1 MEEEDIWDLLRQFKP
16 FTDENKEET
25 SETLNLETLECK
37 NCKSND
43 IMLDDCNYVCK
54 KCNALLSR
62 YIDMQAEWR
71 YYGCDDSKSSDPTRC
86 GMPTNDL
93 LPNSSLG
100 SLISNQNNESYDMKL
115 IRKYHMW
122 NSMSYKE
129 RSLYNIFDSITINAA
144 NSGIPTTIIEEA
156 KVFYK
161 KLSESRISR
170 GENRNGLIASSIY
183 MSCKTHKVP
192 RSTKEIA
199 KIFNLKVTTMTKGC
213 KKFQD
218 IMNIDLEST
227 SAVDFIQRFG
237 SKLNISLEIKN
248 LCKHIVEKAD
258 YLNIVSENTPPS
270 IAAASIFLC
279 NVVCDLGLQ
288 KKEMAKAC
296 EISQVTLTKCF
307 KKLYTYRAHI
317 FPKEAILAYNIK

>member
-1 MEEEDIWDLLRQFKP
+1 MEEEALWDLLRQLKP
-16 FTDENKEET
+16 CEDEKEQDICETTDVDSLK
-25 SETLNLETLECK
+25 CK
-37 NCKSND
+37 SCNSND

-54 KCNALLSR
+54 QCNALLSR

-71 YYGCDDSKSSDPTRC
+71 YYGCDDSKSMDPTRC

-122 NSMSYKE
+122 NSISYKE
-129 RSLYNIFDSITINAA
+129 RSLYNIFDSITVNAA
-144 NSGIPTTIIEEA
+144 NSGIPATIIEEA

-199 KIFNLKVTTMTKGC
+199 KIFNLKITTMTKGC

-237 SKLNISLEIKN
+237 SKLNISREIKD
-248 LCKHIVEKAD
+248 LCRHVVEKAD
-258 YLNIVSENTPPS
+258 ELNIVSENTPPS
-270 IAAASIFLC
+270 VAAASIFLC

-288 KKEMAKAC
+288 KKEMAKVC

-307 KKLYTYRAHI
+307 KRLYTYRAHI
-317 FPKEAILAYNIK
+317 FPKEAILVYNIK